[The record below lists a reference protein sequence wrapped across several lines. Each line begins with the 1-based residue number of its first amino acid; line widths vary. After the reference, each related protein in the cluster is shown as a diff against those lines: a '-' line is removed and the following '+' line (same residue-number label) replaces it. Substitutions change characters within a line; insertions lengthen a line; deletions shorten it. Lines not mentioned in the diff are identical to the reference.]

1 MEPQVKEN
9 MSNTN
14 TWGRGLFML
23 LFAVIQW
30 ISKTVLVIAI
40 IIQFGFVLITGEKNV
55 RILTFSKELSKFL
68 YEIFMYLT
76 FNTETKPFPFDPW
89 PESDSTSLTVD
100 STDSAESAESTE
112 STESTESADSGDKP
126 GSS

>member
-9 MSNTN
+9 IADTN
-14 TWGRGLFML
+14 TWGCGLFML

-30 ISKTVLVIAI
+30 VSKTVLVIAI
-40 IIQFGFVLITGEKNV
+40 IIQFGFVLFTGEKNE
-55 RILTFSKELSKFL
+55 RLLNFSKELSKFL

-76 FNTETKPFPFDPW
+76 FNTEIKPFPFDAW
-89 PESDSTSLTVD
+89 PESDRTSLTAD
-100 STDSAESAESTE
+100 STDSE
-112 STESTESADSGDKP
+112 DKQ

>member
-9 MSNTN
+9 IADTN

-30 ISKTVLVIAI
+30 VSKTVLVIGI
-40 IIQFGFVLITGEKNV
+40 IIQFGFVLFTGEKNE
-55 RILTFSKELSKFL
+55 RLLSFSKELSKFL

-76 FNTETKPFPFDPW
+76 FNTETKPFPFDAW
-89 PESDSTSLTVD
+89 PESDSTSLSV
-100 STDSAESAESTE
+100 
-112 STESTESADSGDKP
+112 ESADTEDKQ
-126 GSS
+126 GSL

>member
-30 ISKTVLVIAI
+30 VSKIVLVITI
-40 IIQFGFVLITGEKNV
+40 IIQFGFVLITGEKNE
-55 RILTFSKELSKFL
+55 RLLTFSKELSKFL

-76 FNTETKPFPFDPW
+76 FNSETKPFPFDSW
-89 PESDSTSLTVD
+89 PESDTTSLTA
-100 STDSAESAESTE
+100 DSADD
-112 STESTESADSGDKP
+112 SADSDDKQ
-126 GSS
+126 SSS